1 MGTFELTFPHSLV
14 LERYNRKCVPIVI
27 QLLTSSI
34 YFPLLF
40 VQSAI
45 RNPESLDDV
54 SAPSL
59 LEFCQLLV
67 SRVVPVRLLFPHH
80 HTAVCVFFL
89 KRISLSVLLVSS
101 LCSIVLKMI
110 FFHYF
115 CSVAWFFL
123 PQSRGNSSYFISDSI
138 S

>member
-59 LEFCQLLV
+59 LEFC
-67 SRVVPVRLLFPHH
+67 
-80 HTAVCVFFL
+80 
-89 KRISLSVLLVSS
+89 
-101 LCSIVLKMI
+101 
-110 FFHYF
+110 
-115 CSVAWFFL
+115 
-123 PQSRGNSSYFISDSI
+123 
-138 S
+138 